1 MQHTEV
7 DLYKQLTHF
16 CRLLDVSRA
25 LDTVT
30 DPVLKLASEQ
40 KLASVRGAVDAAAQ
54 TINQLRNRCA
64 FKWVQLDRLCI
75 TVN

>member
-25 LDTVT
+25 LDTVSSSCLTIHSIRVYSNMT
-30 DPVLKLASEQ
+30 DHFDVYLLTNLIVHPSTRLK
-40 KLASVRGAVDAAAQ
+40 
-54 TINQLRNRCA
+54 
-64 FKWVQLDRLCI
+64 
-75 TVN
+75 